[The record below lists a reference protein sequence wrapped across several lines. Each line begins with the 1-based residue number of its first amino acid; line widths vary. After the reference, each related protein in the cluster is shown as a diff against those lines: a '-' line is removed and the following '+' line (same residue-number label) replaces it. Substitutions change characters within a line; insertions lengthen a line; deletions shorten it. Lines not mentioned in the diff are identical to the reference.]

1 MGNTLGLINC
11 IKTGDIICSR
21 VFLLY
26 TEIGSVVVI
35 FVKVSIGG
43 YGYVIGCATV
53 RRMLRRRDARK
64 ICSLLHTLIYN
75 VAMVTDNSYKTQD

>member
-1 MGNTLGLINC
+1 M
-11 IKTGDIICSR
+11 
-21 VFLLY
+21 
-26 TEIGSVVVI
+26 
-35 FVKVSIGG
+35 SIGG

-75 VAMVTDNSYKTQD
+75 VAMVTDNSYKRLKTRSVSCVIIMYVEFFLVGMQE